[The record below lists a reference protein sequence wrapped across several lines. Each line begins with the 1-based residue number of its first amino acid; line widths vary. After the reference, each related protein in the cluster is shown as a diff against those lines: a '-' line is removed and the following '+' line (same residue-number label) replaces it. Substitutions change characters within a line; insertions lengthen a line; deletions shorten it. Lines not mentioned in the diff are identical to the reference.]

1 MRWFKHDSDA
11 NRDAKLQKVV
21 IKYGL
26 EGYGLYWYC
35 IELIAG
41 NIDTHNLTFELEH
54 DSELLSHHTNIH
66 QERLEEM
73 MEYFVRIGLFESAN
87 GVITC
92 LKIAK
97 RLDQSMTSNKE
108 LRKKIAVVHQ
118 LLPNRGIN
126 NNHDSVMTQSCHSH
140 DKVMQEE
147 KRIEENR
154 IDKKKTSR
162 FTPPSPEELRLYAK
176 EKRLNITGFMDYYK
190 SNGWMVGKNKM
201 KCWKSAA
208 SGWSRRQPSFGNV
221 KNDESG
227 YGRAI

>member
-97 RLDQSMTSNKE
+97 RLDQSMTSNKD

-126 NNHDSVMTQSCHSH
+126 NNHDSVMTQSCQSH

-147 KRIEENR
+147 KRIEEIR
-154 IDKKKTSR
+154 RDKKKTSR

-176 EKRLNITGFMDYYK
+176 EKNLTITGFMDYYN

-208 SGWSRRQPSFGNV
+208 SGWSRRQSSFGNV
-221 KNDESG
+221 KNEDSG